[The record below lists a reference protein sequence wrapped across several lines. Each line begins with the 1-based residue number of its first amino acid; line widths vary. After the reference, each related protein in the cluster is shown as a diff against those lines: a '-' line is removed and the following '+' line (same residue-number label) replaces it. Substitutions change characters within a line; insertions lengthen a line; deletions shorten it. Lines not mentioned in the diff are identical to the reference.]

1 LAKQIKQ
8 LTRAEKRQLII
19 DRLKVVPE
27 LSDRK
32 IAAMAGGVSPT
43 TVGKIR
49 RELSDKDDQFG
60 HLNINKYD
68 WTQHPYL
75 KAHPEIL
82 EDLSDASLRALK
94 APGVLDKMAERGSK
108 SPRYCQIILRKEK
121 SEANKHSDIVI
132 NRNDIKIFQGDVKT
146 GLNEIKDES
155 VNLVFVDAPYDRK
168 SVEDLYSHIS
178 SVAERVLVDGGS
190 LMVLC
195 GGAHL
200 DISIKE
206 LTSNTNLKFNW
217 NISYVCQRG
226 TPLIHN
232 RRVMTAVK
240 NIIWLVKGK
249 YTGNII
255 FDLIQAPYDP
265 NNEDKEPHVWG
276 QSVEA
281 VKDIIEKFTVSG
293 DTVCDFMV
301 GGGSTAVAAA
311 LSNRRFVGCDI
322 DPVAVKTT
330 KQRIDALFGL
340 K

>member
-1 LAKQIKQ
+1 MTKQIKQ
-8 LTRAEKRQLII
+8 LNREQRRKLII
-19 DRLKVVPE
+19 NKLKISPE
-27 LSDRK
+27 LSDRA
-32 IAAMAGGVSPT
+32 IAKMLGVSPT
-43 TVGKIR
+43 TVGTIR

-82 EDLSDASLRALK
+82 EGLSDASLRALK
-94 APGVLDKMAERGSK
+94 APGVLDKMQERQSK

-121 SEANKHSDIVI
+121 SEANKHSDIII
-132 NRNDIKIFQGDVKT
+132 NRNDIKIFQGDLKT
-146 GLNEIKDES
+146 GLHEIKDES
-155 VNLVFVDAPYDRK
+155 INLVFIDPPYNLK
-168 SVEDLYSHIS
+168 SVQDLYRYIPIVS
-178 SVAERVLVDGGS
+178 ERILVDGGS
-190 LMVLC
+190 LMVMC
-195 GGAHL
+195 GGTHL
-200 DISIKE
+200 DVAIKE
-206 LTSNTNLKFNW
+206 LTSANTNLKFNW
-217 NISYVCQRG
+217 NISYICQRG

-249 YTGNII
+249 YTGNVV

-265 NNEDKEPHVWG
+265 NKEDKEPHVWG

-340 K
+340 